1 MCSGHIQLRQRVI
14 SASLRG
20 LLVSD
25 GSETYDKVK
34 ELAKAPGRIPRS
46 SREGITYELWPSIQ
60 SFRILP
66 VLTTVYPLVPGSL
79 YQINSFVPNS
89 LSELY
94 CVYILSEVE
103 YHFLIDWSCN
113 ILSLLLIAVESTDC
127 RFFCE
132 LPGLELKG

>member
-1 MCSGHIQLRQRVI
+1 
-14 SASLRG
+14 
-20 LLVSD
+20 LVSD

-34 ELAKAPGRIPRS
+34 ELAKAPGRIPRG

-79 YQINSFVPNS
+79 DQINSFVPNS

-103 YHFLIDWSCN
+103 YYFLIDWSCN

-127 RFFCE
+127 RFVCE